1 MVDIPCIDPMG
12 LIYIYTYGIYKR
24 LGERP
29 GNVLLVHGSAKDE
42 LIWVSCSE
50 RVWRAA
56 RVLSTNANE
65 LSVELLGEDW
75 FQKEQFSR

>member
-1 MVDIPCIDPMG
+1 MNAPFVHFGRIPI
-12 LIYIYTYGIYKR
+12 L
-24 LGERP
+24 
-29 GNVLLVHGSAKDE
+29 SKDE

-65 LSVELLGEDW
+65 VSVELLGED
-75 FQKEQFSR
+75 FQVSLGRWGKC